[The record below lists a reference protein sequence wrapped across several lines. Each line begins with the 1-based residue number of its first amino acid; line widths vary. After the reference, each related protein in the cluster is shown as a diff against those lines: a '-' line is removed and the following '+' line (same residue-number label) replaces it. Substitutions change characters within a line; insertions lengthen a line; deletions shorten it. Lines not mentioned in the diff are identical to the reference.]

1 MSMKHAECSRTLV
14 SFGLLLLTVRGSE
27 IHTMVNDQNSKIAQ
41 PKQDL
46 LLWKKIFLNVCA

>member
-14 SFGLLLLTVRGSE
+14 SFGLLLLTVHGSE
-27 IHTMVNDQNSKIAQ
+27 IHAMVKDQNSKIMQ

-46 LLWKKIFLNVCA
+46 LLWKKYF